1 VVKVNIYFRDIEY
14 ICSKRME
21 WKVQTTFR
29 QQWNDQR
36 LKFDD
41 KNGQIKYLTLD
52 DVKRIWKPD
61 VFFSNSK
68 SEEPNGALEPNIL
81 VRIYPDGNVLF
92 STRLTLT
99 LGCPMDLMHYPFDKQ
114 SCPLK
119 IASCEFFRSNF
130 YQHQE
135 FYSSNTLSKSIV
147 LTK

>member
-1 VVKVNIYFRDIEY
+1 
-14 ICSKRME
+14 
-21 WKVQTTFR
+21 
-29 QQWNDQR
+29 
-36 LKFDD
+36 
-41 KNGQIKYLTLD
+41 LTLD